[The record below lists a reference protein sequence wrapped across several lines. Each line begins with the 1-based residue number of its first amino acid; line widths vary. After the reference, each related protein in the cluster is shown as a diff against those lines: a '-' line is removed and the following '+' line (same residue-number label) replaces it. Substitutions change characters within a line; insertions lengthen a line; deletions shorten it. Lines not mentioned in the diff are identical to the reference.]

1 MRLTDEEILAAFD
14 GDFKQVYFD
23 QKPTTDELMLIKLK
37 LVVQATADKIKRD
50 IQAILTDWQE
60 DEFFDILNARVK
72 DIEAYFDKD

>member
-1 MRLTDEEILAAFD
+1 MRLTDEEIRKLYKD
-14 GDFKQVYFD
+14 KNW
-23 QKPTTDELMLIKLK
+23 LIFESNFAIDRHIS
-37 LVVQATADKIKRD
+37 QATADKIKRD